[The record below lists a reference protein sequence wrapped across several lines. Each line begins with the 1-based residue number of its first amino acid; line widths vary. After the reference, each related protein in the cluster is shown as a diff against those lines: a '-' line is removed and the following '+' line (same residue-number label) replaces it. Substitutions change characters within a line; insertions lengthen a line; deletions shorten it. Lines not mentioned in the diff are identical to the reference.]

1 MLGELEILALPWPLR
16 RRGREPDPEPRPIPF
31 AAQRLYILDAAR
43 GDGYAFLAALNRKHV
58 AETPLHITQHQAD
71 SPETPSVVEVLLD
84 AAKTN
89 VLKVQ
94 EYSKLSFRSLTNLAT
109 SPRYMQD
116 ALSQMDD
123 IGVGSLPIVLLSGFF
138 IGAVMVLQTGAQFER
153 FGQSSLTGDVVAIAL
168 VRELGPSITGL
179 LVAGRCA
186 SGIAS
191 ELGSMLVTEQ
201 VDAMRA
207 MGTDPSRKLV
217 SPRVLATLITLPL
230 LTTISVFV
238 GLVGGMVASVFS
250 LRLDATTFW
259 DRAIRVL
266 QFSDIMQGF
275 SKTVVFGFILATVG
289 CYQGLNVR
297 GGTQGVGRATT
308 QAVVVSSVLIIV
320 ADTFLTKIALFLA
333 DKVF

>member
-1 MLGELEILALPWPLR
+1 
-16 RRGREPDPEPRPIPF
+16 
-31 AAQRLYILDAAR
+31 
-43 GDGYAFLAALNRKHV
+43 V
-58 AETPLHITQHQAD
+58 AETPVPVSHQQASAPD
-71 SPETPSVVEVLLD
+71 TPSVVELLQD
-84 AAKTN
+84 IAKQT

-94 EYSKLSFRSLTNLAT
+94 DYSKLSFRALSNLTGK
-109 SPRYMQD
+109 PRYVQD
-116 ALSQMDD
+116 TLDQMDD

-153 FGQSSLTGDVVAIAL
+153 FGQSSLTGDVVSLAL

-179 LVAGRCA
+179 LVAGRCS

-191 ELGSMLVTEQ
+191 VLGSMLVTEQ

-217 SPRVLATLITLPL
+217 TPRVLATLITVPL

-238 GLVGGMVASVFS
+238 GLIGGMVASVFS
-250 LRLDATTFW
+250 LRLNAFTFW
-259 DRAIRVL
+259 QRAIAIL
-266 QFSDIMQGF
+266 EFSDIMQGF
-275 SKTVVFGFILATVG
+275 SKSIVFGFILATVG
-289 CYQGLNVR
+289 CYQGLNVH

-320 ADTFLTKIALFLA
+320 ADTFLTKIALYLA
-333 DKVF
+333 QNIF

>member
-1 MLGELEILALPWPLR
+1 VA
-16 RRGREPDPEPRPIPF
+16 DTPIQ
-31 AAQRLYILDAAR
+31 AA
-43 GDGYAFLAALNRKHV
+43 
-58 AETPLHITQHQAD
+58 
-71 SPETPSVVEVLLD
+71 SPEARAPEVPSVVEVLQDL
-84 AAKTN
+84 AKSS

-94 EYSKLSFRSLTNLAT
+94 NYSILSYHSIANLARG
-109 SPRYMQD
+109 PRYVQD
-116 ALSQMDD
+116 TLQQMDD

-138 IGAVMVLQTGAQFER
+138 IGAVMVLQTGAQFIR
-153 FGQSSLTGDVVAIAL
+153 FGQASLTGDIVCLAL

-217 SPRVLATLITLPL
+217 TPRVLATLITLPL

-238 GLVGGMVASVFS
+238 GLLGGMVASVLS
-250 LRLDATTFW
+250 LRINATTFW
-259 DRAIRVL
+259 ERAIKIL
-266 QFSDIMQGF
+266 EFSDIMQGF
-275 SKTVVFGFILATVG
+275 MKTVVFAFILATVG

-320 ADTFLTKIALFLA
+320 SDTFLTKIALYLA
-333 DKVF
+333 DKLF

>member
-1 MLGELEILALPWPLR
+1 
-16 RRGREPDPEPRPIPF
+16 
-31 AAQRLYILDAAR
+31 
-43 GDGYAFLAALNRKHV
+43 V
-58 AETPLHITQHQAD
+58 AETPLQVTEPQAG
-71 SPETPSVVEVLLD
+71 SPEASSVVEVLLD

-89 VLKVQ
+89 ILKVQ

-116 ALSQMDD
+116 TLAQMDD

-217 SPRVLATLITLPL
+217 SPRVLATLITVPL

-259 DRAIRVL
+259 ERAIAVL
-266 QFSDIMQGF
+266 QFSDLMQGF
-275 SKTVVFGFILATVG
+275 SKSIVFGFILATVG

>member
-1 MLGELEILALPWPLR
+1 
-16 RRGREPDPEPRPIPF
+16 
-31 AAQRLYILDAAR
+31 
-43 GDGYAFLAALNRKHV
+43 V

-138 IGAVMVLQTGAQFER
+138 IGAVMVLQTGTQFER

-230 LTTISVFV
+230 LTTISVFI

-259 DRAIRVL
+259 ERAIAVL

-275 SKTVVFGFILATVG
+275 SKSVVFGFILATVG
-289 CYQGLNVR
+289 
-297 GGTQGVGRATT
+297 
-308 QAVVVSSVLIIV
+308 
-320 ADTFLTKIALFLA
+320 
-333 DKVF
+333 

>member
-1 MLGELEILALPWPLR
+1 MHVRLRFLPEAINGNAVP
-16 RRGREPDPEPRPIPF
+16 
-31 AAQRLYILDAAR
+31 
-43 GDGYAFLAALNRKHV
+43 
-58 AETPLHITQHQAD
+58 ETPLQVTQPQSDAAG
-71 SPETPSVVEVLLD
+71 TPSVVEVLTD
-84 AAKTN
+84 AAKQT
-89 VLKVQ
+89 VFKVQ
-94 EYSKLSFRSLTNLAT
+94 EYSKLSYHSVANLFT
-109 SPRYMQD
+109 RPRYNEDTIQ
-116 ALSQMDD
+116 QMDD

-153 FGQSSLTGDVVAIAL
+153 FGQTSLTGDVVSIAL

-179 LVAGRCA
+179 LVAGRCS

-207 MGTDPSRKLV
+207 MGTDPTRKLV
-217 SPRVLATLITLPL
+217 TPRVLATLIMLPL
-230 LTTISVFV
+230 LVTISVFI

-250 LRLDATTFW
+250 LRLSATTFW
-259 DRAIRVL
+259 QRAIAIL
-266 QFSDIMQGF
+266 QFSDLMQGF
-275 SKTVVFGFILATVG
+275 TKSVVFAFILATVG

-308 QAVVVSSVLIIV
+308 QAVVASSVLIIV
-320 ADTFLTKIALFLA
+320 ADTFLTKLALYLA

>member
-1 MLGELEILALPWPLR
+1 VS
-16 RRGREPDPEPRPIPF
+16 D
-31 AAQRLYILDAAR
+31 
-43 GDGYAFLAALNRKHV
+43 
-58 AETPLHITQHQAD
+58 TPLQFSERQTTPPQ
-71 SPETPSVVEVLLD
+71 PSVTQILSD
-84 AAKTN
+84 ATKDA

-94 EYSKLSFRSLTNLAT
+94 NYSKLSYRSIANLF
-109 SPRYMQD
+109 SRPRYAQD
-116 ALSQMDD
+116 TLDQMDD

-138 IGAVMVLQTGAQFER
+138 IGAVMVLQTGAQFQR
-153 FGQSSLTGDVVAIAL
+153 FGQVSLTGDIVSLAL
-168 VRELGPSITGL
+168 VRELGPTITGL
-179 LVAGRCA
+179 LVAGRCS

-217 SPRVLATLITLPL
+217 SPRVLASLIVLPL

-250 LRLDATTFW
+250 LRLSADTFW
-259 DRAIRVL
+259 QRAIAIL
-266 QFSDIMQGF
+266 EFSDLMQGF
-275 SKTVVFGFILATVG
+275 TKSLVFAFILSTVG
-289 CYQGLNVR
+289 SYQGLNVR

-320 ADTFLTKIALFLA
+320 ADTFLTKVALFLA
-333 DKVF
+333 DKL